1 MAKAANLPIKRYAF
15 DLIEHLIEDDK
26 INTLACEY
34 QASHPDVSEAAKA
47 LIKDCS
53 KQATCTA
60 VMEQVTTLT
69 KLPELAGASF
79 GFVGLVYYQLFLV
92 CGVAAIAGKDIHS
105 NEVKTQCIECITVN
119 AMARGLR
126 AFTSKVITAILERYK
141 LKGMEKGVD
150 ALVEFVLDWG
160 AIKIV
165 GNRAYKAFL
174 K

>member
-1 MAKAANLPIKRYAF
+1 
-15 DLIEHLIEDDK
+15 
-26 INTLACEY
+26 
-34 QASHPDVSEAAKA
+34 
-47 LIKDCS
+47 
-53 KQATCTA
+53 
-60 VMEQVTTLT
+60 
-69 KLPELAGASF
+69 
-79 GFVGLVYYQLFLV
+79 
-92 CGVAAIAGKDIHS
+92 
-105 NEVKTQCIECITVN
+105 
-119 AMARGLR
+119 MARGLR